1 MSGELFLAALL
12 VADTLNP
19 IQGAIERYQSVAG
32 YRLTLKSS
40 TGNRIEMVRYSFKK
54 PGHVRMEFI
63 KPFKGAVLVYD
74 PATKQAKLWPF
85 GYGSFPALTLSPE
98 NRLIRSST
106 GQRVDQSD
114 MGALYRNVSA
124 LQERGKTEIMGTE
137 PLGEK
142 ETVHVV
148 IEGEAGFSV
157 GAVHRYQLWLDV
169 AAGFPVKV
177 SSHDAAGRVIEVV
190 EMGDLQ
196 INPEFPEGFFGQ

>member
-1 MSGELFLAALL
+1 MGGGLLLAAFLMAK
-12 VADTLNP
+12 VPNP
-19 IQGAIERYQSVAG
+19 IQGAIERYQSVAA

-40 TGNRIEMVRYSFKK
+40 AGSRTEVIRYSFRK

-63 KPFKGAVLVYD
+63 QPFKGAVLVYD

-114 MGALYRNVSA
+114 VGALYLAVSA
-124 LQERGKTEIMGTE
+124 LQEHGKTEIVGVE
-137 PLGEK
+137 PLGGK
-142 ETVHVV
+142 EAMHVT

-157 GAVHRYQLWLDV
+157 GAVHRYQLWLEV
-169 AAGFPVKV
+169 ATGFPVKV
-177 SSHDAAGRVIEVV
+177 SSHDAAGQVIEVV
-190 EMGDLQ
+190 EMSNLE
-196 INPEFPEGFFGQ
+196 INPEFPEGFFSQ